1 VCISQHWRLGAASP
15 VAWLNDQ
22 TLAMIVDEV
31 LGRRVF
37 DVRLRTKLGADDDD
51 DAFYLFLQKQKRL
64 MRGEEKAGE

>member
-37 DVRLRTKLGADDDD
+37 DVRLRTKLGA
-51 DAFYLFLQKQKRL
+51 L

>member
-1 VCISQHWRLGAASP
+1 
-15 VAWLNDQ
+15 
-22 TLAMIVDEV
+22 MIVDEV